1 MSKDVD
7 MKITIFQYIV
17 KIGTYPIKNPQTAN
31 SNNKKDNGW
40 NISTGKKI
48 AIVLGI
54 VVIALLLFS
63 FIYNSTQPDNKVH

>member
-1 MSKDVD
+1 

-31 SNNKKDNGW
+31 SNNKKKTTDG
-40 NISTGKKI
+40 ILAQGKKI

-54 VVIALLLFS
+54 VVIAFYYFHLFITQLS
-63 FIYNSTQPDNKVH
+63 LITKFIKCYFR